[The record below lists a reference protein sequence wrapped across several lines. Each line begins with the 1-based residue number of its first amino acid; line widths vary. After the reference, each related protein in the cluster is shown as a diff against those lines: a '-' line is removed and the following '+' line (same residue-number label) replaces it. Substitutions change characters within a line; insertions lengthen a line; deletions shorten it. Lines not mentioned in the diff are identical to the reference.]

1 MPPRESSPGEPTI
14 IDVAALAGVSIR
26 TVSRVLNHS
35 PKVNDDTRAR
45 IQSAIEALNFRPS
58 MRARAMAK
66 GQSLLIGMVHNDRN
80 ALVLDSV
87 QRGVGREAI
96 RRGYEVICHSVPMGD
111 PGAAADVL
119 DFARRSR
126 VDGLVVMPPVS
137 DMAGLPA
144 ALQADHVPAVAIS
157 AVPIRGY
164 GAVLLSRER
173 QAAGDVARH
182 LLDLGHRRIAM
193 ITGPQDMISAIERR
207 AGFVEALA
215 EVGLEP
221 VAEVAGDYSLA
232 AGIAAARQLLAASSP
247 PTAIFAANDIMAAGV
262 LKVAAE
268 RGIVVPA
275 ALSVVGFDGSILADM
290 LTPSLTTVARPF
302 GEMAEMA
309 TRQLIDLIEGQALS
323 DMDSPALSLVPAE
336 SSAAVP
342 ICSDPS
348 SP

>member
-1 MPPRESSPGEPTI
+1 MPPKDSSPGEPTI

-35 PKVNDDTRAR
+35 PKVNDDTRTR
-45 IQSAIEALNFRPS
+45 IQSAIDTLNFRPS
-58 MRARAMAK
+58 LRARAMAK
-66 GQSLLIGMVHNDRN
+66 GRSLLIGMVHNDRN

-87 QRGVGREAI
+87 QRGVGREAT
-96 RRGYEVICHSVPMGD
+96 RRGYEVICHSVPVGD
-111 PGAAADVL
+111 PGAATDVL

-137 DMAGLPA
+137 DMVGLPA
-144 ALQADHVPAVAIS
+144 ALQGDHVPAVAIS
-157 AVPIRGY
+157 AVAIQGY

-193 ITGPQDMISAIERR
+193 ITGPRDMISAIERR

-215 EVGLEP
+215 EADMVP
-221 VAEVAGDYSLA
+221 MAEVEGDYSLA
-232 AGIAAARQLLAASSP
+232 AGIAAARQLLAAP
-247 PTAIFAANDIMAAGV
+247 PAPTAIFAANDIMAAGV
-262 LKVAAE
+262 LKVAGE
-268 RGIVVPA
+268 RGIAVPA
-275 ALSVVGFDGSILADM
+275 ALSVVGFDGSIVAEM

-323 DMDSPALSLVPAE
+323 DMDSPALSLVPSE
-336 SSAAVP
+336 SSAPPV
-342 ICSDPS
+342 SG
-348 SP
+348 